1 MTKPSKPLSKA
12 EQTWFFFCSR
22 IRPCPWPM
30 KSKEMALRAEPVR
43 HQPTTVE
50 TARKSNG
57 NGTEKE
63 SKRNGRKIIFL
74 LTYRKRIRR
83 YRCGGR
89 HRRIHFET
97 SRDRFVLL
105 RPILFCFFFGICLTR
120 NVGQGTNVRLNRDRK
135 SRRRCRCK
143 SPQAAPQP
151 TNHNRRLG
159 CGARFPNPRKSSETQ
174 HTHTHTQTKKTLEI
188 HDRNLIKIQS
198 KLNKT
203 SLRPK

>member
-1 MTKPSKPLSKA
+1 
-12 EQTWFFFCSR
+12 
-22 IRPCPWPM
+22 
-30 KSKEMALRAEPVR
+30 MALRAEPVR

-105 RPILFCFFFGICLTR
+105 RPILFCFFFGICLSMR
-120 NVGQGTNVRLNRDRK
+120 YLNRFVGVCPCITFGIFVCITYFSLQTFHKFRNFPQ
-135 SRRRCRCK
+135 SRIMK
-143 SPQAAPQP
+143 KALSQP
-151 TNHNRRLG
+151 
-159 CGARFPNPRKSSETQ
+159 
-174 HTHTHTQTKKTLEI
+174 HTYALVMSTV
-188 HDRNLIKIQS
+188 
-198 KLNKT
+198 
-203 SLRPK
+203 